1 MFYNC
6 KNLSFITDMSNL
18 KLNQVID
25 MSNLFAGCSS
35 LETINGLQK
44 WNISNVINL
53 SDIQLIYYM

>member
-6 KNLSFITDMSNL
+6 KNLSFITDMSNW
-18 KLNQVID
+18 KLNQVIN